1 MVVTFQLRQIELQP
15 GQNLI
20 LHDITWNQFEAILE
34 ELGEHRGSRVTYY
47 QGVLEI
53 RMPLPEHEVNKELIG
68 EMVKLLLDEL
78 ELRWRSY
85 GSTTFKRREMLAGI
99 EPDTCFY
106 IKNVDSMI
114 GKKRIDL
121 TFDPPP
127 DLAIEIDLTSKTQT
141 STYIALGVPE
151 LWCYDNSELRIFVLS
166 NGEYVQ
172 VENSPTF
179 ANIPIIEGILQFLKL
194 SETEDSSV
202 VRKQCREWVRSQLL
216 NQ

>member
-20 LHDITWNQFEAILE
+20 LHDITWNEFAAILE
-34 ELGEHRGSRVTYY
+34 ELGENRGSRVAYY
-47 QGVLEI
+47 QGILEI

-78 ELRWRSY
+78 EIRWRSY

-106 IKNVDSMI
+106 IQNVSSML

-121 TFDPPP
+121 TVDPPP
-127 DLAIEIDLTSKTQT
+127 DLAIEIDLTSKTQI
-141 STYIALGVPE
+141 SAYVALGVPE
-151 LWCYDNSELRIFVLS
+151 LWCYDNGDLQIFVLS

-172 VENSPTF
+172 VKNSPIF
-179 ANIPIIEGILQFLKL
+179 ANIPVIEGILQFLKL
-194 SETEDSSV
+194 SKTEDSSV
-202 VRKQCREWVRSQLL
+202 VRKEFRKWVRSHLL
-216 NQ
+216 SD